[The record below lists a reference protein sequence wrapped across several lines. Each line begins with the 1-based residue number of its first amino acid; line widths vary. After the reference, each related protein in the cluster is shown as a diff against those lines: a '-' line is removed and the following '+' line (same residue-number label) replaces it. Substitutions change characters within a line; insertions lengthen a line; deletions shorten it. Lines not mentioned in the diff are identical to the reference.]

1 MTLFKQLIGR
11 SRERSTWLGIAS
23 LAGAM
28 GVAFSPAQ
36 LNVVIA
42 ALMAAAG
49 AIAVFTSDEKPK

>member
-1 MTLFKQLIGR
+1 
-11 SRERSTWLGIAS
+11 
-23 LAGAM
+23 M